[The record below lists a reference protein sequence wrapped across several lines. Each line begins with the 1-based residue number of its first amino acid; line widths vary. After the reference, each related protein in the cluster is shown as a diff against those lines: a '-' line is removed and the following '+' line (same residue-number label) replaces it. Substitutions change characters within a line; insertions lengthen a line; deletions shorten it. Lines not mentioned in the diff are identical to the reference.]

1 MFYYKIR
8 QLHHKKNFFYEHCLS
23 KIICIVVI
31 LNIFAFGAQS
41 QENEQKND
49 LQRASLKSALSEFY
63 SAENPISV
71 FYVKREF
78 EPFWITNQKKLQ
90 SLTTIVAEAELHGLP
105 SSRYPLDE
113 LSQAIF
119 ESDPSQQAKLE
130 LMATEAF
137 LLFAQDISGGIL
149 NPNMIDANI
158 NVSPRR
164 KETAELLTAL
174 TDSLNLN
181 LFFQNLF
188 PKSNEYMSLRDELKN
203 LREASLNGSWGDLVP
218 TDAVL
223 AVGMTHDNV
232 PFLRKRLSKMGYPV
246 YEVHSRLFDEQL
258 NDSVKRFQEYHGLN
272 PDGVFGK
279 RSIEAINVPAK
290 TRLMQVIVNLERMRW
305 NNEDRGAEYVLVN
318 QPNFHAYFKS
328 GNEKVW
334 QSRVVIG
341 LPSNQT
347 AEFNDTMTHMV
358 VNPTWHVPK
367 SIAVEEYLPL
377 IQSDPNFLSD
387 NEMVL
392 MVRGTDTII
401 DSNLIDMQAFTP
413 DNFPFLIK
421 QIPSNI
427 NALGLVKFMFPNK
440 FSIYMHDTPMK
451 DLFFKDERTFS
462 HGCIR
467 LQEPFQFAYS
477 LLRDQE
483 VDPAIAV
490 HVDRVYIQRRA
501 IRAKGA
507 DELVQDLLEAAAAI
521 VLENQRGAARVTR
534 LVSGIVVGPQN
545 QVGIAVAIEI
555 MKVLRNKSIARGN
568 ADHLAGQRRR
578 GIGENTA
585 IVKGDLR
592 VDEVLSP
599 NIADDKVEIAVPLDI
614 AGAGRM
620 GEIIG
625 LRQLLGGIG
634 QPGSRRQ

>member
-1 MFYYKIR
+1 MVYYKISSYNY
-8 QLHHKKNFFYEHCLS
+8 KKRFLFFSDRFLS
-23 KIICIVVI
+23 KIMCVVVM
-31 LNIFAFGAQS
+31 LNILAFGALS
-41 QENEQKND
+41 QENERKND

-63 SAENPISV
+63 LAENPISA
-71 FYVKREF
+71 FYSKREF
-78 EPFWITNQKKLQ
+78 EPFWIGNHKKLT
-90 SLTTIVAEAELHGLP
+90 SLTTIIGEAELHGLP

-149 NPNMIDANI
+149 NPSMIDANI

-164 KETAELLTAL
+164 KETDKLLAAL
-174 TDSLNLN
+174 TESLNIN
-181 LFFQNLF
+181 LFFRNLF
-188 PKSNEYMSLRDELKN
+188 PKSNEYESLRDELKI
-203 LREASLNGSWGDLVP
+203 LREASINGSWGDLVP

-232 PFLRKRLSKMGYPV
+232 PFLRKRLSNMGYLV

-258 NDSVKRFQEYHGLN
+258 NESVKRFQEYHGLN

-279 RSIEAINVPAK
+279 RSIEAINVPAQ

-318 QPNFHAYFKS
+318 QPNFRAYFKS

-377 IQSDPNFLSD
+377 IQSDPNFLTD

-483 VDPAIAV
+483 VNPESKFQEVLEKAEETYINLS
-490 HVDRVYIQRRA
+490 RKIPVYITYRTAFFDEFGQIHYRA
-501 IRAKGA
+501 DIYGRDA
-507 DELVQDLLEAAAAI
+507 LVYMA
-521 VLENQRGAARVTR
+521 
-534 LVSGIVVGPQN
+534 LVDAGV
-545 QVGIAVAIEI
+545 
-555 MKVLRNKSIARGN
+555 SIY
-568 ADHLAGQRRR
+568 
-578 GIGENTA
+578 
-585 IVKGDLR
+585 
-592 VDEVLSP
+592 
-599 NIADDKVEIAVPLDI
+599 
-614 AGAGRM
+614 
-620 GEIIG
+620 
-625 LRQLLGGIG
+625 
-634 QPGSRRQ
+634 